1 MDKRLRT
8 YTKKNL
14 RKNFFDDFFRKL
26 SITNWIIILNVLIF
40 ILMLILISIFGEEK
54 IVSIVALQAKSFFAG
69 NYWTLLTSMFIHL
82 YFWHLLA
89 NMFSLFFIGNFVEK
103 LIGRKRFFWLYIIS
117 GLFAG
122 LVYVLLSHYFGIP
135 GIGARLFGSPEM
147 PAVGASGA
155 IFSLLGLLAVL
166 TPYSK
171 VYLIAG
177 PLVAL
182 IAQAVIDNLSINPV
196 YINIFD
202 SVVYVYIILAVFSM
216 LSFNPKWVRIA
227 LPVKMSFWILPIIAI
242 LPLVLI
248 GLIIPLPIGNTAH
261 FGGLVAGLAYACYL
275 KKKYKKKTEI
285 IKKYF
290 SS

>member
-14 RKNFFDDFFRKL
+14 KNNFLENFFRKL
-26 SITNWIIILNVLIF
+26 SMTNWIIAFNVIIFVLI
-40 ILMLILISIFGEEK
+40 LILISIFGEEK
-54 IVSIVALQAKSFFAG
+54 IISVIALQANSFFNG
-69 NYWTLLTSMFIHL
+69 NYWTLLTSMFSHI

-103 LIGRKRFFWLYIIS
+103 LIGRKRFFWLYLIS

-122 LVYVLLSHYFGIP
+122 LVYVLLSYYFGASV
-135 GIGARLFGSPEM
+135 IGAKIFGSPDIF
-147 PAVGASGA
+147 ALGASGA
-155 IFSLLGLLAVL
+155 VFSLLGLLAVL

-177 PLVAL
+177 PL
-182 IAQAVIDNLSINPV
+182 IAIIVQSVVDSLYPTASFIG
-196 YINIFD
+196 IFD
-202 SVVYVYIILAVFSM
+202 TLIFIYIMVAIFTM
-216 LSFNPKWVRIA
+216 FSFNPKWVKIA
-227 LPVKMSFWILPIIAI
+227 LPLKMSFWILPIIAI

-248 GLIIPLPIGNTAH
+248 GLVIPLPIGNTAH
-261 FGGLVAGLAYACYL
+261 FGGLVAGLIYAYYL
-275 KKKYKKKTEI
+275 KKRYKKKTEL
-285 IKKYF
+285 IKRYF